1 MVRNK
6 TPDPF
11 SDPFLT
17 WHVWAG
23 PSQPRRPENSKVG
36 WAQRGGRWYNGGA
49 PAGGVA
55 GRSSN
60 GKSYEPEPVK
70 GSGMKNDHPEGVP

>member
-1 MVRNK
+1 MGGTVSAQK
-6 TPDPF
+6 TGKLE
-11 SDPFLT
+11 S
-17 WHVWAG
+17 W
-23 PSQPRRPENSKVG
+23 VG
-36 WAQRGGRWYNGGA
+36 AAGGRWYNGGA